1 MLAECSVR
9 SPAEIHTDP
18 QALIRRLVP
27 RHNAARENQTSSMRN
42 CAGVARCAVA
52 LTVRE
57 CSSVSPAVSGD
68 VSLRSGCPRASLAL
82 TPPPAP
88 VLQSVVAHGD
98 AAPTRPRF
106 ALPWRST
113 PAGLLDDL
121 AGPARGAQSR
131 RPLVD
136 LPAPRR
142 CDAGYAFASPT
153 LRRVAGSR
161 QASL

>member
-1 MLAECSVR
+1 MLAECLLFDR
-9 SPAEIHTDP
+9 PPKFIRTHY
-18 QALIRRLVP
+18 ALIRRLVP
-27 RHNAARENQTSSMRN
+27 GHNAARENQTSSMRS
-42 CAGVARCAVA
+42 CAGAARCAVA

-68 VSLRSGCPRASLAL
+68 VSLRCGCPRASLAL

-88 VLQSVVAHGD
+88 VLRSVVAHGD

-121 AGPARGAQSR
+121 AGPRSR
-131 RPLVD
+131 RTKP
-136 LPAPRR
+136 PA
-142 CDAGYAFASPT
+142 ASRFPSST
-153 LRRVAGSR
+153 AL
-161 QASL
+161 